1 MGEGPRAWLAGT
13 GPRAPDVG
21 PRVPVASRLA
31 SGSLG
36 FLVRQEVASQG
47 ARSNQALSA
56 SLPGSKGVG
65 VGVCTPG
72 VSPRTGPAGGSGSS
86 EAPRLCS
93 GLCPRAAGD
102 WLGVVLAGPA

>member
-1 MGEGPRAWLAGT
+1 MGKLTPTCGVLGRVWWVGEGPRAWLAGT

-21 PRVPVASRLA
+21 PRVPMASRFT

-47 ARSNQALSA
+47 ARNNQALSA

-65 VGVCTPG
+65 VEVGVCTPR
-72 VSPRTGPAGGSGSS
+72 VSPSTGPAGRKWGNSQ
-86 EAPRLCS
+86 
-93 GLCPRAAGD
+93 
-102 WLGVVLAGPA
+102 